1 MGISG
6 PVLAFFTLMLNLTSH
21 FLCAMNH
28 LPGNIG
34 GSVLNFIAAV
44 VLAALSSLRRVTKLS
59 AQAFCT
65 IIQATP
71 DKLPWSCRDLP
82 FRPLFC
88 RCFFFDLFDA
98 ESPRFTIKF

>member
-1 MGISG
+1 M
-6 PVLAFFTLMLNLTSH
+6 PNLTNH
-21 FLCAMNH
+21 FFRTTNR

-34 GSVLNFIAAV
+34 GSVLNLIAAV
-44 VLAALSSLRRVTKLS
+44 VLATLSSLRRITKLS
-59 AQAFCT
+59 SQAFRT

-71 DKLPWSCRDLP
+71 DKFFWSRWNLP
-82 FRPLFC
+82 FRSLFY

>member
-1 MGISG
+1 M
-6 PVLAFFTLMLNLTSH
+6 PNLTSH
-21 FLCAMNH
+21 FPCTTNR

-44 VLAALSSLRRVTKLS
+44 VIAALSSLRRVTKLS
-59 AQAFCT
+59 TQAFRT

-71 DKLPWSCRDLP
+71 DKFLWSRRDLP
-82 FRPLFC
+82 FRPLFY